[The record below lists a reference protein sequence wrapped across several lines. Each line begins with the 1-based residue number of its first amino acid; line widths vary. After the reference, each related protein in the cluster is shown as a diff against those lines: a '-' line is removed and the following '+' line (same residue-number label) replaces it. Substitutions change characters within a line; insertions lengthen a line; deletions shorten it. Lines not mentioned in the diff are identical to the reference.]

1 MGEIALGLSNYNVC
15 EKTRGGARNCKKR
28 QKTAKKNV
36 FFWIFGKSTNGMTNL
51 ILKHHHKCGGTS
63 FNPYIMLKTHFIQ
76 NLEGGARKSL
86 FSLFTTFL
94 LYLHR

>member
-1 MGEIALGLSNYNVC
+1 MSAKKADGRAQN
-15 EKTRGGARNCKKR
+15 RKKR

-36 FFWIFGKSTNGMTNL
+36 FFWIFGKSTNGITNL

-76 NLEGGARKSL
+76 NLEGGHENR
-86 FSLFTTFL
+86 
-94 LYLHR
+94 YLAYLRHFHCFYIDESNISVQR